1 VTLHF
6 NISHYDTTTIKLALM
21 SYLKRLLKM
30 ANKPEIRNTSNRL
43 NVRQSGI
50 QSIKII

>member
-1 VTLHF
+1 
-6 NISHYDTTTIKLALM
+6 
-21 SYLKRLLKM
+21 M

-50 QSIKII
+50 QSIKIIWQRIT